1 VKSLAAECFSRAAAS
16 TAFIWT
22 PSEPRQCELVHT
34 AYGRPKKHSVG
45 EVTKEPCWWRLRLF
59 ASAAGVAGVGCYG
72 NDMTPAKMI
81 GRRFG
86 RLIVTSETEPYVSPR
101 GQIHRC
107 FLVLCKCGTRAVVR
121 GNCLRSGHSRSC
133 GCLVSKT
140 PHRTHGNSSP
150 DSPEYGTWKEI
161 MKRCHSPRDVRFQ
174 HYGGRGIK
182 VCMRWRR
189 SFAAFLVDMGRRPSP
204 KHLIARIDDEGDYRP
219 SNCRWAT
226 VKKQRANRRDRKR
239 R

>member
-1 VKSLAAECFSRAAAS
+1 MTMAE
-16 TAFIWT
+16 
-22 PSEPRQCELVHT
+22 
-34 AYGRPKKHSVG
+34 GRHRG
-45 EVTKEPCWWRLRLF
+45 ARINAGLRLHHPL
-59 ASAAGVAGVGCYG
+59 AGLGCYG
-72 NDMTPAKMI
+72 NDMTPTKMI

-86 RLIVTSETEPYVSPR
+86 RLLVRSETDPYISPR

-121 GNCLRSGHSRSC
+121 GNCLRSGHTRSC
-133 GCLVSKT
+133 SCLAARARI
-140 PHRTHGNSSP
+140 RTHGKSSP
-150 DSPEYGTWKEI
+150 ESPEYETWKGI
-161 MKRCHSPRDVRFQ
+161 MKRCHNPRDVRFQ

-182 VCMRWRR
+182 VCVRWRR
-189 SFAAFLVDMGRRPSP
+189 SFAAFLADMGRRPSP

-219 SNCRWAT
+219 SNCSWAT

>member
-1 VKSLAAECFSRAAAS
+1 MAS
-16 TAFIWT
+16 TLASVALRT
-22 PSEPRQCELVHT
+22 SSSPSYPFT
-34 AYGRPKKHSVG
+34 RP
-45 EVTKEPCWWRLRLF
+45 
-59 ASAAGVAGVGCYG
+59 ACYG
-72 NDMTPAKMI
+72 NDMTPIKMI

-86 RLIVTSETEPYVSPR
+86 RLLVASETDPYVSPR

-107 FLVLCKCGTRAVVR
+107 FLVLCKCGTKAVVR
-121 GNCLRSGHSRSC
+121 GQCLRSSHTRSC
-133 GCLVSKT
+133 GCLAAKT
-140 PHRTHGNSSP
+140 RHRTHGKSSP
-150 DSPEYGTWKEI
+150 KSPEYETWKGI
-161 MKRCHSPRDVRFQ
+161 MKRCHHPRDVRFQ

-182 VCMRWRR
+182 VCLRWRR
-189 SFAAFLVDMGRRPSP
+189 SFAAFLADMGRRPSP